1 MARRRIRRKKFEC
14 GHKGL
19 GQYCHSCY
27 YSRWGYSGI
36 SYSGKKYM
44 RVNVENHSPREKN
57 YTENAYK
64 SFDFTNLEITK
75 KKHFEPYTD
84 ATGST

>member
-1 MARRRIRRKKFEC
+1 
-14 GHKGL
+14 
-19 GQYCHSCY
+19 
-27 YSRWGYSGI
+27 
-36 SYSGKKYM
+36 M